1 MISSPPASRKVRQAQ
16 FIRAAAALGREIG
29 EHAIPAEEGGV
40 SWLDTRPLPGAAP
53 GKLGADLYGGSAGI
67 ALFLAALARVTGD
80 EASRDLARRALVP
93 LCGETVSDR
102 EPIGGLLGL
111 GSRIYSFLRIGEML
125 DDPTLV
131 VEAHGWAARLT
142 PERIARARSLDVTT
156 GCAGALLAL
165 LALDHREL
173 AEDCGRRL
181 LEARVAHSGAL
192 RAWTGGDGVPASG
205 FAHGSAGIGHALLRL
220 YRRTGEPELREAALE
235 GFAFERTL
243 YMREQRNWR
252 RIPGDEGPFMST
264 WCNGAPGIALGRLE
278 ALDIGGHEVR
288 AELDAALE
296 ATRSYP
302 PSSLDHLCCGNLG
315 RAGILFQASRKLG
328 DERLADAAYDL
339 AYFVLRRARTRG
351 SFGLS
356 PRRED
361 DSFHAPLFKG
371 LSGIGLT
378 LLHLA
383 RPDLVP
389 FVPAL
394 D

>member
-1 MISSPPASRKVRQAQ
+1 MVSSPPATREVRRAQ
-16 FIRAAAALGREIG
+16 FIRAAAALGREVG
-29 EHAIPAEEGGV
+29 EHAVPAEEGSV
-40 SWLDTRPLPGAAP
+40 SWPDTRPLPGAAP

-80 EASRDLARRALVP
+80 EASRDLARRALMPVRSAAVD
-93 LCGETVSDR
+93 ER

-111 GSRIYSFLRIGEML
+111 GSRIYSCLRIGQLL
-125 DDPTLV
+125 DDPELV
-131 VEAHGWAARLT
+131 SEAHGWAARLT
-142 PERIARARSLDVTT
+142 PERIAGTRSLDVTT

-165 LALDHREL
+165 LALGRVEL
-173 AEDCGRRL
+173 AEACGRRL
-181 LEARVAHSGAL
+181 LEARVAYGRAP

-205 FAHGSAGIGHALLRL
+205 FAHGAAGIGHALLRL
-220 YRRTGEPELREAALE
+220 DRRTGEAELREAALE

-243 YMREQRNWR
+243 YMPAQRNWR
-252 RIPGDEGPFMST
+252 RIPGDEGPFMAT

-278 ALDIGGHEVR
+278 ALDAGGPEVR

-296 ATRSYP
+296 TTRSHP
-302 PSSLDHLCCGNLG
+302 FASLDHLCCGNLG

-339 AYFVLRRARTRG
+339 AYLVLRRARTRG

-356 PRRED
+356 PWRED
-361 DSFHAPLFKG
+361 DSFYAPLFKG
-371 LSGIGLT
+371 LSGIGLA

-389 FVPAL
+389 FAPAL